1 LSFNKRIV
9 VLVTEGEYE
18 QLREDAYK
26 ARKSMT
32 ALLRDAYF
40 GDPRTRFIETATGRV
55 VGSSSPD
62 RLQALKDIGMVRTA
76 DEVVTRCTC
85 PPKRFPVQHRA
96 KIQATVCAAHE
107 ATCPMFDEFAGE

>member
-1 LSFNKRIV
+1 MKQLSIY
-9 VLVTEGEYE
+9 LSEDQYE
-18 QLREDAYK
+18 QLREDAFE

-32 ALLRDAYF
+32 ALLRDSYF
-40 GDPRTRFIETATGRV
+40 GAAPKRSFTGINKSDPEKVFVATVDG
-55 VGSSSPD
+55 
-62 RLQALKDIGMVRTA
+62 LKQVYGLATA